1 MRAIVSV
8 SDKTGI
14 AELGRALRER
24 RVEIFSTGGTLEA
37 LRQADVPATGISEL
51 TGFPEI
57 LEGRVKTLHPAV
69 HGGILHRRDQPDD
82 VAQIAR
88 HGIGPIDLVV
98 VNLYP
103 FRETIAQPSVQ
114 LNAAL
119 EQIDIGGPT
128 LLRAAAKNFPHV
140 LVVVEPQDYPRVLT
154 GIERGAVPEELRR
167 ELAAK
172 AFAHT
177 AAYDSA
183 IAGYLSP
190 EPLPPT
196 LPLSFEKL
204 QDLRYGENPHQP
216 AALYREPGSA
226 RGTIAAARQVQ
237 GKELSFNN
245 LLDADAAL
253 QLLQSFDDPIVTIL
267 KHTNPCGLASHEDL
281 VAAHAAAR
289 SGDPVSAFGGIVGI
303 NRAVDGRLAAAM
315 QRYFY
320 EVIVAPA
327 FDDEARAIFAAKPNL
342 RLIETEVTQP
352 HGAAWDYRR
361 VSGGLLVQ
369 AADEVA
375 ADEPSTWRVVSECR
389 PTADQFDALWFA
401 WRACAFVKS
410 NAIVL
415 VQGRTL
421 VGMGAGQP
429 SRVDS
434 VQIAVHKAGD
444 RAAGSVLASDAFFP
458 KPDGVEAA
466 AAEGVAALVQ
476 PGGSQAD
483 GEVIA
488 TANRLGLAVVFTG
501 RRHFRH

>member
-1 MRAIVSV
+1 MRAIISV

-14 AELGRALRER
+14 SELGQRLAARNIEL
-24 RVEIFSTGGTLEA
+24 FSTGGTLKA
-37 LRQADVPATGISEL
+37 FQQAQVPARSISVL

-69 HGGILHRRDQPDD
+69 HGGILHRRNRADD
-82 VAQIAR
+82 VAQIAE
-88 HGIGPIDLVV
+88 HGISAIDLVV

-103 FRETIAQPSVQ
+103 FRETIAQPDVE
-114 LNAAL
+114 LRDAL

-128 LLRAAAKNFPHV
+128 LLRAAAKNFPDV
-140 LVVVEPQDYPRVLT
+140 LVVVDPSDYERVLT
-154 GIERGAVPEELRR
+154 ALDQNTIDFELRR

-183 IAGYLSP
+183 IAAYLTA
-190 EPLPPT
+190 EQLPQT
-196 LPLSFEKL
+196 LPLTFNKA
-204 QDLRYGENPHQP
+204 QALRYGENPHQP
-216 AALYREPGSA
+216 AAFYREDGDLT
-226 RGTIAAARQVQ
+226 GTIAAAHQIQ

-253 QLLQSFDDPIVTIL
+253 QIMQSFDAPTVAIL
-267 KHTNPCGLASHEDL
+267 KHTNPCGLASHTDL
-281 VAAHAAAR
+281 VQAHISAR
-289 SGDPVSAFGGIVGI
+289 AGDPVSAFGGIVGI
-303 NRAVDGRLAAAM
+303 NRPVDGALARAM

-327 FDDEARAIFAAKPNL
+327 FDDDARAVFAEKSNL
-342 RLIETEVTQP
+342 RLLEVP
-352 HGAAWDYRR
+352 AAQNRGTVWDYRR

-369 AADEVA
+369 QMDAVTGD
-375 ADEPSTWRVVSECR
+375 DPSTWRVVSER
-389 PTADQFDALWFA
+389 QPTIEQLAALQFTWK
-401 WRACAFVKS
+401 ACAFVKS

-415 VQGRTL
+415 VQGEAL

-434 VQIAVHKAGD
+434 VQIAARKAGD
-444 RAAGSVLASDAFFP
+444 RARGSVLGSDAFFP

-466 AAEGVAALVQ
+466 AAAGVEAIVQ

-483 GEVIA
+483 SEVIDVA
-488 TANRLGLAVVFTG
+488 DKLGLVMLFTG